1 MFFRKRVGIR
11 WYDEGDLS
19 SVQYTKDTLTIDG
32 AWHDLDLSSIVG
44 ESRVLVLIQAYLN
57 DNAGDKELKIRT
69 KGNINEVNV
78 GTCHTQVANKTCDRN
93 IFVYT
98 DVNGIIQ
105 YMIDVATWQ
114 TIDLVIRG
122 VFK

>member
-1 MFFRKRVGIR
+1 MFATGQVGVK
-11 WYDEGDLS
+11 WFDNGDLS
-19 SVQYTKDTLTIDG
+19 SVTYAKEALTADG
-32 AWHDLDLSSIVG
+32 AWHDLDISGIVG
-44 ESRVLVLIQAYLN
+44 KGSKLVLIQSYLN

-69 KGNINEVNV
+69 KGNTNEVNI

-105 YMIDVATWQ
+105 YKIDAATWQ

-122 VFK
+122 LFK